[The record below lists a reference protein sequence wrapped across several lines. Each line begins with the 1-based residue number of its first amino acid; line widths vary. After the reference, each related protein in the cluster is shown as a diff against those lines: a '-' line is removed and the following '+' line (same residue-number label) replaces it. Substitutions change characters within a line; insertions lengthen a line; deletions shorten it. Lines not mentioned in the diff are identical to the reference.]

1 MVFDHHSSDPALHRP
16 SSLLTYAYLATQLR
30 RRDVGEPDSQ
40 VNSTKPPMHWHVA
53 PCKRRVLCSTEP
65 CATVPAMPAMRSSL
79 PRRSISSAIATGAHR
94 ASRPA
99 NLLQKVPTGFVV
111 GKAKQKAKRQHR
123 DVQRSETDIVPAP
136 VVQLP
141 FGGPCMP
148 SQSADDLWVNCFD
161 REGGLANM
169 EASSGRAEM
178 FNETR
183 SLVQR
188 GTLELTVDERPC
200 TAARASRGTERIS
213 GILASHCAAQYGSA

>member
-79 PRRSISSAIATGAHR
+79 PRRSISSAIVTGAHR

-99 NLLQKVPTGFVV
+99 NLLQKVPTGFIV

-148 SQSADDLWVNCFD
+148 SQRIVTWP
-161 REGGLANM
+161 GLAAA
-169 EASSGRAEM
+169 ERGRRHHHSGAGPA
-178 FNETR
+178 
-183 SLVQR
+183 VQNSYR
-188 GTLELTVDERPC
+188 CRHSC
-200 TAARASRGTERIS
+200 
-213 GILASHCAAQYGSA
+213 GIPTQIGLPAPP